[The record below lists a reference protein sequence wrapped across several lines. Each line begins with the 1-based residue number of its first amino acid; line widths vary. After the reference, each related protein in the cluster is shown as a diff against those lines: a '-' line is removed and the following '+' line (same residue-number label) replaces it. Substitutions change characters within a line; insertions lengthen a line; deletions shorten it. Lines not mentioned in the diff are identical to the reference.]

1 MKSESHFSKSALVKM
16 LRGWVCT
23 SIVLLLSALLF
34 TSCENF
40 LKSTEVAQEIR
51 DSIAYNNAKS
61 LRVRVI
67 ANEGTG
73 STIPSGE
80 HQPKQGYKFEISFT
94 ENAGYSFLKWIA
106 VDKDD
111 ATQIITN
118 GVFFEDPTKLVTN
131 VIITADSD
139 RIRLLPLCAK
149 RIAIDR
155 EPSPGYV
162 ANGVS
167 RDRSIFVEFTKDLSA
182 ESFIFDESEIPAG
195 AETKTDENGNIW
207 SYTIDSKTYLK
218 NISITNQDDYSIAEH
233 FLQPQIDGKMLT
245 VAVNKSK
252 PIEFE
257 SGILFKTVKVTLS
270 GNIKDTEGITMNAN
284 KTWRYQITEST
295 DDKAEVVLTS
305 NATEGSV
312 YLAGSK
318 EYSIGQKIPLSFTE
332 NKDYQFVKWRYDKKY
347 IHVDKE
353 NEADTYALV
362 LDKTDGLNPTI
373 IEAVCA
379 ERLRVAENGFSP
391 VNTSAEPTV
400 SKNSS
405 IVITFT
411 KDLPVDA
418 EGISQLENI
427 TIAVGGSPV
436 RNSFL
441 SPVVNANTITFA
453 ADKTNMLD
461 VPQGQ
466 TKTVS
471 VTIPS
476 DFYYQL
482 EDGTKVTYGANG
494 KSFDYKI
501 DSTTLDKAEINF
513 TAATGS
519 GTITPAAG
527 SANHYSIGQEVPL
540 SFVPADGWKFNG
552 WTITSGGTA
561 VDETKIKIADKNAL
575 STKLVVYD
583 SLQGITVTANTSE
596 CLKIRSYSPSGNNN
610 HKDSDIEI
618 TFNKPLAQECSN
630 LLNRIRVS
638 SDGNN
643 FDSYYEARSLS
654 DDRKTII
661 LKNTSAISVP
671 KGSVKNI
678 IVTVPEEL
686 YYNDGNVKINLSEET
701 FSFTVNYETTAKS
714 NVTYK
719 IINGETNQEFSSA
732 NAAGTHNHRDSEQYN
747 IGEEVELSFDL
758 NSGYQFYGWSIIDST
773 GAVVTD
779 SVSFKNSNSS
789 DPQAV
794 LIINKP
800 AEELKIN
807 AVCYK
812 RPVISTASIS
822 PYDANTSNQVAKNT
836 PIVLRFDHAIKPET
850 KDEIIVSY
858 SLSNFSKTTYYS
870 TTISSDNKT
879 ITLKPIRM
887 LPLNNSFET
896 VTVTVPHEKIYYL
909 ASDGKTK
916 ITPADEDF
924 TWSYRINSSTVQK
937 TSVRF
942 ATTEAAVSGR
952 QITVGST
959 FLSSGTKQDMNE
971 EQTLNLEFPA
981 YTDYKF
987 AGWKVDVGTT
997 AGYTVNPSGY
1007 TTKGTITVTA
1017 GEKTF
1022 FSLTIDNSDPAKA
1035 TAYSNE
1041 YIGSGTDGWGITIS
1055 AKDVL
1060 FPKVTDHTGKGIT
1073 AAIEKDSDIEI
1084 TFNKPLA
1091 QECAD
1096 LLNKISVSSDGY
1108 SIDSYYT
1115 NRTLSDDGT
1124 KITIKNTTPISI
1136 PKGTSKIITVKV
1148 PSDLYDAEAN
1158 VNEESFSFTIDYK
1171 TKAKTNL
1178 SFATNDGT
1186 ATGRYISV
1194 NGETFLNGSN
1204 KDLYVEE
1211 SFNLEYPVSEG
1222 YAFAGW
1228 KVAVTGD
1235 YTVST
1240 SSYVTNGSITVKN
1253 GNIPYFILVIDS
1265 DNPSKATAYSYD
1277 AIGSGITVSA
1287 KDVVLPKV
1295 TSVTPSASV
1304 NPKDSN
1310 IVITFNKNLAADCS
1324 TLLNNIRVTM
1334 GGNSVDSFFETRTLN
1349 ANVITLNNTQYLD
1362 VTGNTSKTVTVTIPA
1377 DFYYMDSNF
1386 KAKMKES
1393 YSFNYTVNS
1402 TSNKKLSVS
1411 FYASTGTV
1419 TPGSET
1425 QYNLGDVI
1433 DLKYNPESG
1442 YRFRGWSYYWVNASG
1457 VRYGDIQ
1464 NNEVV
1469 IDDVSSA
1476 STKLRINQMPSD
1488 QNIAGVNV
1496 SANAYQIPVVDSI
1509 QVKATSNATATNIL
1523 NTSSAICDSKIYIN
1537 FNKPVD
1543 TSSVTLSK
1551 TGSLSI
1557 TKAGSSTQH
1566 YENYFSSSWANSN
1579 KQLILTPDSTIKDL
1593 VPDNS
1598 DIFEFVIKLNAN
1610 GNQIKDT
1617 SGYVLETSSAINNS
1631 FEIPYTIKGQRET
1644 VLPNWYS
1651 TSYLYSDNTSSKK
1664 TMSTTAFGSW
1674 SSSATS
1680 SYPYGTY
1687 SQNHVGESVYFS
1699 IYGYD
1704 YDSGVK
1710 ALRITETYY
1719 KTDVDTSVGTVS
1731 GVTDCTEKTLYSSS
1745 YNGIYK
1751 FTGTYTFKTN
1761 SDGVIK
1767 LDFQIV
1773 DNAGNVT
1780 SNKTWY
1786 VIKDTQIDIDNYAPY
1801 LDLRTESNYTDS
1813 VSFVIGNGTD
1823 SDKFFKKSNFTNGFF
1838 GNTTIEV
1845 YWGYD
1850 QTSMTKISATTYY
1863 DYNNR
1868 YSFSHDP
1875 NRLTYIKIKGKD
1887 EGGNIKERYFAI
1899 PVITEVNSSVISGN
1913 YCTITPNN
1921 AAILKSLAN
1930 SIGADSF
1937 VVNYFLIE
1945 DGKTISWDNATD
1957 WQDSNDNENSVSVY
1971 CSSLSN
1977 GKTYRAYLR
1986 IGFKYNDGS
1995 TIYSSLS
2002 HNYATITVSS
2012 SGTYTTSVVT
2022 PASSGGSLSGN
2033 YTSYIDEPLY
2043 VNYTKA
2049 SGSYK
2054 VDIDLTKCTIIN
2066 SKLNT
2071 YTYTIEAKNTSTNEV
2086 YIQQGTSINLPS
2098 GTFKIYVSARNS
2110 SGQSIKSTWLYVR
2123 ANGATSNANDLT
2135 LPSADLTPP
2144 DMGKTNSWYTYA
2156 FSLPSA
2162 LTLFYQSDW
2171 SNWYGYPRDAS
2182 SSLKNTITYY
2192 IMPGTATYSPNM
2204 DLSSYTAK
2212 TVTFNTS
2219 QTSWTLP
2226 HNSSA
2231 YQGVI
2236 QLPYGDIDEGLYKV
2250 YVIAEDSNGNK
2261 SGSMFTV
2268 SNRIKNAK
2276 MSLDYNSS
2284 TKKITVTQNMDG
2296 SLYYYDTNK
2305 SRWVYLTMFDQSNY
2319 HSYTDSNGSLTGKW
2333 VRVSGCYPGNDY
2345 AAYYDTE
2352 YRYIGTTT
2360 TIYNKNIME
2369 LQNGL
2374 QVFCDNST
2382 FVHTMYSTRKL
2393 TETNTASDIAIWET
2407 KGLETGI
2414 KTASSNF
2421 TYGSENLNGVP
2432 SGCYYT
2438 TIVHFRD
2445 GTTLMGEVKQK

>member
-1 MKSESHFSKSALVKM
+1 MKFESHFSKSALVKM

-182 ESFIFDESEIPAG
+182 ENFIFDESEIPAG

-207 SYTIDSKTYLK
+207 SYTIDNKTYLK

-257 SGILFKTVKVTLS
+257 SGVLFKTVKVTLS
-270 GNIKDTEGITMNAN
+270 GNIKDTEGITMNAD

-305 NATEGSV
+305 NTTEGSV

-332 NKDYQFVKWRYDKKY
+332 NKDYQFVKWSYDKKY

-362 LDKTDGLNPTI
+362 LDKTDGLNPTTI
-373 IEAVCA
+373 KAVCA

-701 FSFTVNYETTAKS
+701 FSFAVNYETTAKS

-732 NAAGTHNHRDSEQYN
+732 NTAGTHNHRDSEQYN

-758 NSGYQFYGWSIIDST
+758 NSGYQFYGWSITDST

-812 RPVISTASIS
+812 RPVISTASVS
-822 PYDANTSNQVAKNT
+822 PYNANTSNEVAKNT

-858 SLSNFSKTTYYS
+858 SYSNFNKTTYYS

-879 ITLKPIRM
+879 ITLKPIKM

-896 VTVTVPHEKIYYL
+896 VTVTVPHEKVYYL

-916 ITPADEDF
+916 ITTADEDF
-924 TWSYRINSSTVQK
+924 TWSYRVNSSTVQK

-1022 FSLTIDNSDPAKA
+1022 FTLTIDNSDPAKA

-1060 FPKVTDHTGKGIT
+1060 LPKVTDHTGKGIT
-1073 AAIEKDSDIEI
+1073 SAIEKDSDIEI

-1096 LLNKISVSSDGY
+1096 LLNKISVSSDGN
-1108 SIDSYYT
+1108 SLDSYYT
-1115 NRTLSDDGT
+1115 NRTLSADGKT
-1124 KITIKNTTPISI
+1124 ITIKNTTQISI
-1136 PKGTSKIITVKV
+1136 EKGSTKLITVTV

-1158 VNEESFSFTIDYK
+1158 VNINEESFNFTVDYR
-1171 TKAKTNL
+1171 TTEKTNL
-1178 SFATNDGT
+1178 SFATDEADGN
-1186 ATGRYISV
+1186 GKISV
-1194 NGETFLNGSN
+1194 NGEEVSNGSN
-1204 KDLYVEE
+1204 KDLFVNE
-1211 SFNLEYPVSEG
+1211 SFNLEFPVEADHG
-1222 YAFAGW
+1222 FEGW
-1228 KVAVTGD
+1228 KLDATDGD
-1235 YTVST
+1235 YTVT
-1240 SSYVTNGSITVKN
+1240 PSSYVKEGSIIVKK
-1253 GNIPYFILVIDS
+1253 GDLPYFILAIDS
-1265 DNPSKATAYSYD
+1265 DNPSKATAYSYN

-1287 KDVVLPKV
+1287 KDFLIP
-1295 TSVTPSASV
+1295 
-1304 NPKDSN
+1304 
-1310 IVITFNKNLAADCS
+1310 
-1324 TLLNNIRVTM
+1324 
-1334 GGNSVDSFFETRTLN
+1334 
-1349 ANVITLNNTQYLD
+1349 
-1362 VTGNTSKTVTVTIPA
+1362 TI
-1377 DFYYMDSNF
+1377 
-1386 KAKMKES
+1386 
-1393 YSFNYTVNS
+1393 
-1402 TSNKKLSVS
+1402 
-1411 FYASTGTV
+1411 
-1419 TPGSET
+1419 
-1425 QYNLGDVI
+1425 
-1433 DLKYNPESG
+1433 
-1442 YRFRGWSYYWVNASG
+1442 
-1457 VRYGDIQ
+1457 
-1464 NNEVV
+1464 
-1469 IDDVSSA
+1469 SS
-1476 STKLRINQMPSD
+1476 
-1488 QNIAGVNV
+1488 
-1496 SANAYQIPVVDSI
+1496 
-1509 QVKATSNATATNIL
+1509 
-1523 NTSSAICDSKIYIN
+1523 
-1537 FNKPVD
+1537 
-1543 TSSVTLSK
+1543 
-1551 TGSLSI
+1551 
-1557 TKAGSSTQH
+1557 
-1566 YENYFSSSWANSN
+1566 
-1579 KQLILTPDSTIKDL
+1579 
-1593 VPDNS
+1593 
-1598 DIFEFVIKLNAN
+1598 IKLNGNEEFKNSFNCYSSIHIKFNKEMNMWSLDFSKEGSLTITKN
-1610 GNQIKDT
+1610 GFPGIHYEQYFTATWKNNKELVI
-1617 SGYVLETSSAINNS
+1617 SPNNS
-1631 FEIPYTIKGQRET
+1631 FK
-1644 VLPNWYS
+1644 
-1651 TSYLYSDNTSSKK
+1651 
-1664 TMSTTAFGSW
+1664 
-1674 SSSATS
+1674 
-1680 SYPYGTY
+1680 
-1687 SQNHVGESVYFS
+1687 
-1699 IYGYD
+1699 
-1704 YDSGVK
+1704 
-1710 ALRITETYY
+1710 
-1719 KTDVDTSVGTVS
+1719 
-1731 GVTDCTEKTLYSSS
+1731 
-1745 YNGIYK
+1745 
-1751 FTGTYTFKTN
+1751 
-1761 SDGVIK
+1761 
-1767 LDFQIV
+1767 DF
-1773 DNAGNVT
+1773 
-1780 SNKTWY
+1780 
-1786 VIKDTQIDIDNYAPY
+1786 
-1801 LDLRTESNYTDS
+1801 
-1813 VSFVIGNGTD
+1813 
-1823 SDKFFKKSNFTNGFF
+1823 
-1838 GNTTIEV
+1838 
-1845 YWGYD
+1845 
-1850 QTSMTKISATTYY
+1850 
-1863 DYNNR
+1863 
-1868 YSFSHDP
+1868 
-1875 NRLTYIKIKGKD
+1875 
-1887 EGGNIKERYFAI
+1887 
-1899 PVITEVNSSVISGN
+1899 
-1913 YCTITPNN
+1913 
-1921 AAILKSLAN
+1921 
-1930 SIGADSF
+1930 
-1937 VVNYFLIE
+1937 
-1945 DGKTISWDNATD
+1945 
-1957 WQDSNDNENSVSVY
+1957 
-1971 CSSLSN
+1971 
-1977 GKTYRAYLR
+1977 
-1986 IGFKYNDGS
+1986 
-1995 TIYSSLS
+1995 
-2002 HNYATITVSS
+2002 VSS
-2012 SGTYTTSVVT
+2012 EM
-2022 PASSGGSLSGN
+2022 
-2033 YTSYIDEPLY
+2033 D
-2043 VNYTKA
+2043 
-2049 SGSYK
+2049 
-2054 VDIDLTKCTIIN
+2054 
-2066 SKLNT
+2066 
-2071 YTYTIEAKNTSTNEV
+2071 
-2086 YIQQGTSINLPS
+2086 
-2098 GTFKIYVSARNS
+2098 
-2110 SGQSIKSTWLYVR
+2110 
-2123 ANGATSNANDLT
+2123 
-2135 LPSADLTPP
+2135 
-2144 DMGKTNSWYTYA
+2144 
-2156 FSLPSA
+2156 
-2162 LTLFYQSDW
+2162 
-2171 SNWYGYPRDAS
+2171 NW
-2182 SSLKNTITYY
+2182 
-2192 IMPGTATYSPNM
+2192 
-2204 DLSSYTAK
+2204 
-2212 TVTFNTS
+2212 
-2219 QTSWTLP
+2219 Q
-2226 HNSSA
+2226 
-2231 YQGVI
+2231 
-2236 QLPYGDIDEGLYKV
+2236 
-2250 YVIAEDSNGNK
+2250 
-2261 SGSMFTV
+2261 
-2268 SNRIKNAK
+2268 
-2276 MSLDYNSS
+2276 
-2284 TKKITVTQNMDG
+2284 
-2296 SLYYYDTNK
+2296 
-2305 SRWVYLTMFDQSNY
+2305 
-2319 HSYTDSNGSLTGKW
+2319 
-2333 VRVSGCYPGNDY
+2333 
-2345 AAYYDTE
+2345 
-2352 YRYIGTTT
+2352 
-2360 TIYNKNIME
+2360 
-2369 LQNGL
+2369 
-2374 QVFCDNST
+2374 
-2382 FVHTMYSTRKL
+2382 
-2393 TETNTASDIAIWET
+2393 
-2407 KGLETGI
+2407 
-2414 KTASSNF
+2414 
-2421 TYGSENLNGVP
+2421 
-2432 SGCYYT
+2432 
-2438 TIVHFRD
+2438 
-2445 GTTLMGEVKQK
+2445 